1 MGCLLGLGAGIKCL
15 SVRLGGD
22 GLWDLQQMRAGKR
35 EECSWCSVEVVLM
48 RLGDW
53 VRRESGSGEVL
64 LLAFLFPCSG

>member
-1 MGCLLGLGAGIKCL
+1 
-15 SVRLGGD
+15 
-22 GLWDLQQMRAGKR
+22 MRAGKR
-35 EECSWCSVEVVLM
+35 EECSWYSVEVVLM